1 MTFLIEPGLAP
12 SHANSK
18 SERVEPKQ
26 SQSGSGDAFARSL
39 EASRSATEESA
50 DTSTSAKGK
59 KLDSERPQS
68 PLSLLQGDE
77 SDVALK
83 SDALTETDDPDASG
97 DAAAVSNSV
106 EEVLAQESKSE
117 LETAEAPEENRDHKE
132 VFLASAE
139 TESAAGVKSD
149 PDAVPQESANAQPQ
163 ASPPPSDV
171 QAMTMQAASPGEA
184 GQNTT
189 RVSDRDVRLGS
200 SAEVKGPAAAAE
212 TAPQQAATAP
222 ESKKDM
228 DPADRPAN
236 GKAGDAFRADLSEM
250 SSETGSETGK
260 TGTAAEVKGPA
271 AAAET
276 APQQAATAPE
286 SKKDM
291 DPADRPANGKA
302 GDAFRADLSEV
313 SSETGS
319 ETGKTGTAAQMAHSP
334 DSNGQLAAASFGA
347 SPASQPAAQ
356 PAQSQIQMT
365 PANAIVTASPAETV
379 KIITDTV
386 SSPNDPPDRIT
397 VQLDPPE
404 LGRVSIDFKFD
415 AHGIQHITV
424 TGDSPEAL
432 RQLRLM
438 HFELTQALERN
449 GLSSENMTFQQQ
461 QSGQQQS
468 HTPAGR
474 RLFGDSGP
482 VAEPAILT
490 AANITA
496 DSIRPARTA
505 SGGLDIRL

>member
-26 SQSGSGDAFARSL
+26 SQTGSGDAFARSL

-106 EEVLAQESKSE
+106 EEVLAQDSKSE
-117 LETAEAPEENRDHKE
+117 QEPAEAPEENRDHNE
-132 VFLASAE
+132 VFLASAVATPNDAAQASAE
-139 TESAAGVKSD
+139 TESASGVKSD

-171 QAMTMQAASPGEA
+171 QAMTVQAASPGAA
-184 GQNTT
+184 GQNIT
-189 RVSDRDVRLGS
+189 RVSDKDVRLGS
-200 SAEVKGPAAAAE
+200 S
-212 TAPQQAATAP
+212 
-222 ESKKDM
+222 
-228 DPADRPAN
+228 
-236 GKAGDAFRADLSEM
+236 
-250 SSETGSETGK
+250 
-260 TGTAAEVKGPA
+260 AEVKGPA

-319 ETGKTGTAAQMAHSP
+319 ETGKTGNAAQMAHSP

-468 HTPAGR
+468 HTPADR